1 MLNMFI
7 KNHLLFN
14 NINKYNNIYI
24 IWNLKYNELISY
36 INLLF
41 YNCLFSTIYKIK
53 FISYTYKI
61 INNTYCY
68 LLIIINKDNNSPVTK
83 LVIFFY
89 ILHNKISF
97 TCFSNIIFNYLL
109 FMRIKNENINLL
121 NKK

>member
-68 LLIIINKDNNSPVTK
+68 LLIIINKDNNSPATK
-83 LVIFFY
+83 LVIFFIYY
-89 ILHNKISF
+89 IIKLALLAFQILF
-97 TCFSNIIFNYLL
+97 LIIYFLW
-109 FMRIKNENINLL
+109 E
-121 NKK
+121 

>member
-121 NKK
+121 DKK